1 MPIYSVKVLLE
12 STVVPNNYPT
22 EILFEETIRLLEV
35 TDQDELETKV
45 RNYFVDDTYEN
56 AEGGQ
61 VTWSLV
67 KILDI
72 FEVMVE
78 FNEDINFK
86 EVYSRYLHF
95 DKPITANEVIELYS
109 LDK

>member
-12 STVVPNNYPT
+12 STVTPNTYPS
-22 EILFEETIRLLEV
+22 EILFEETIRLVEIA
-35 TDQDELETKV
+35 DHDELESKV
-45 RNYFVDDTYEN
+45 RDYFVDDTYEN
-56 AEGGQ
+56 AECGQ

-67 KILDI
+67 KILDT
-72 FEVMVE
+72 FEVMDE
-78 FNEDINFK
+78 FKGDINFK

-95 DKPITANEVIELYS
+95 DKPITANKVIELYS

>member
-1 MPIYSVKVLLE
+1 MPVYSVKLLLE
-12 STVVPNNYPT
+12 SIVIPNTYPN
-22 EILFEETIRLLEV
+22 EILFEETIRLVVV
-35 TDQDELETKV
+35 TEESELESKV
-45 RNYFVDDTYEN
+45 RNYFIDNTYEN

-67 KILDI
+67 KILDT
-72 FEVMVE
+72 FEIMGE
-78 FNEDINFK
+78 FKEDIDFM

>member
-12 STVVPNNYPT
+12 SIVMPNTYPT
-22 EILFEETIRLLEV
+22 EILFEETIRLVEV
-35 TDQDELETKV
+35 TEQEELESKV
-45 RNYFVDDTYEN
+45 RNYFVNNTYEN

-61 VTWSLV
+61 VTWNLM
-67 KILDI
+67 KILDT
-72 FEVMVE
+72 FEVMDE
-78 FNEDINFK
+78 FKEDINFK

>member
-12 STVVPNNYPT
+12 STVTPNTYPS
-22 EILFEETIRLLEV
+22 ELLFEETIRLVEV
-35 TDQDELETKV
+35 TDHDELESKV
-45 RNYFVDDTYEN
+45 REYFVDDTYEN

-67 KILDI
+67 RILDT
-72 FEVMVE
+72 FEVMDE
-78 FNEDINFK
+78 FKEDIHFK

-95 DKPITANEVIELYS
+95 DEPITGNEVIKLYS